1 MLKNYFVS
9 GNTAEGFVDYLS
21 SNLHGI
27 KETVRID
34 QESRKMNTAILEQL
48 IANNRGKTDIEVLKS
63 PITHRYID
71 GVIFRSKQMA
81 VLGDMKAAFTD
92 KAYDF
97 FQKGLRIHDE
107 LEKIYIDEM
116 DFKKAD
122 ELAHEFIDDLLKDV
136 PKRDKEPYVFK
147 RLFGT
152 NTAEGSVNEV
162 PNLIENLKEIYH
174 IKGRAGTGKSTFM
187 RKVAN
192 ACLDRG
198 LDLEMYHCSFDPNSI
213 DMVLIPELSVCL
225 FDSTDPHAFEP
236 EDKHRER
243 VIDLYEET
251 VTPGTDEK
259 YAEEIQKLTKEYKGY
274 MKQGLKVIKEEAE
287 KMIAEDDKKA
297 FSQKEANR
305 IAAEIQTKLNL
316 WDKRGQ
322 PLFVPFF
329 LPISQ
334 NGHSIS
340 TI

>member
-305 IAAEIQTKLNL
+305 IAAEIQTKLN
-316 WDKRGQ
+316 
-322 PLFVPFF
+322 
-329 LPISQ
+329 
-334 NGHSIS
+334 
-340 TI
+340 